1 MREMEEVRS
10 DLLLR
15 VGQRSPSSS
24 QQSLVLPALNV
35 SGGRVLLA
43 LAFAVCSMAALI
55 WMFVRYW
62 LFAP

>member
-1 MREMEEVRS
+1 MRELDEVRS
-10 DLLLR
+10 DLSSR
-15 VGQRSPSSS
+15 AGQQRLSSS
-24 QQSLVLPALNV
+24 QQALALPALSV
-35 SGGRVLLA
+35 SGSRVLLA

>member
-1 MREMEEVRS
+1 MRELNEVRS
-10 DLLLR
+10 DRLSSVRLR
-15 VGQRSPSSS
+15 GRGSS
-24 QQSLVLPALNV
+24 QQAVALPALSV